1 MNTTKL
7 TGAKRLEGMYF
18 SPIRQVMERVAQVRE
33 AGHPVISLS
42 AGEPDFNTPAL
53 VKEKTIE
60 ALLQNETHY
69 EARWDCVPRS
79 PSTCATTSV

>member
-33 AGHPVISLS
+33 APRDFPV
-42 AGEPDFNTPAL
+42 
-53 VKEKTIE
+53 
-60 ALLQNETHY
+60 
-69 EARWDCVPRS
+69 RR
-79 PSTCATTSV
+79 

>member
-18 SPIRQVMERVAQVRE
+18 SPILQVMERVAQVRE

-42 AGEPDFNTPAL
+42 S
-53 VKEKTIE
+53 
-60 ALLQNETHY
+60 
-69 EARWDCVPRS
+69 C
-79 PSTCATTSV
+79 